1 LLLKQF
7 ERFLGPVSKNKEV
20 TMMSVVDTKRPGIL
34 IIDDDEQVRGL
45 LCSMLDVDYD
55 CVTVSS
61 AEEAI
66 NLLKVIKFELVI
78 SDINMGGISGL
89 DLVPYIVKETPETVV
104 VMISGQHTIDAAIQ
118 AMRAGAFDYVTK
130 PFDVRQVED
139 AMERALAHQQLL
151 ENKKY
156 YEHGL
161 QELVHHRTAEIERL
175 AYFDTLTD
183 LPNRLL
189 FEDRLTQAI
198 KHAQKDNQAV
208 GTLLLRIDRFKEV
221 DDTLGHA
228 IGDRLLR
235 AIAGRI
241 RKTIDERG
249 TLARF
254 EGDDFALLIADIHG
268 SEDVL
273 EVLKEIIEPLKAP
286 FVLDTHQLYV
296 TTSVGLSVYP
306 VDGATSDE
314 LLKHAGVALNRA
326 QSLGG
331 NNYQFY
337 QAEMNARALERL
349 AMEGDLR
356 RGIENGEL
364 RLHYQPQI
372 DLSTHQILGAEALV
386 RWQHPTLG
394 LLAPGKFIPMA
405 EDTDLI
411 VPLGEWCL
419 KEACRQLKSW
429 QRTGLTELRVSVNV
443 SPNQFHQKN
452 FVETVG
458 QVLAET
464 EIDPQTLQL
473 EITESSLILNAD
485 NVVTRLRELK
495 EMGLMVAIDDFGV
508 GYSSLGYLKQ
518 LPIDMLKIDR
528 SFVSDA
534 TSDPDDAAL
543 VMAIITLAHNLRLKV
558 MAEGVETDEQL
569 RFLRLLRCDEAQG
582 FLFGKAQP
590 PELFLAKAIQA
601 AANQTSLP
609 TSSFAKTNKKIFR
622 VMK

>member
-1 LLLKQF
+1 
-7 ERFLGPVSKNKEV
+7 
-20 TMMSVVDTKRPGIL
+20 MSLTETKRPGIL
-34 IIDDDEQVRGL
+34 IVDDDEQIRSL
-45 LCSMLDVDYD
+45 LCSMLNDTFD
-55 CVTVSS
+55 CVTVGS

-89 DLVPYIVKETPETVV
+89 DLVPHIVKETPETVV

-118 AMRAGAFDYVTK
+118 AMRAGAFDYITK
-130 PFDVRQVED
+130 PFDFDHVET
-139 AMERALAHQQLL
+139 AMQRALVHQRLL
-151 ENKKY
+151 ESKKC
-156 YEHGL
+156 YENGL

-198 KHAQKDNQAV
+198 KHAQKNNGPIGA
-208 GTLLLRIDRFKEV
+208 LLLRIDRFKEI
-221 DDTLGHA
+221 DDTLGHT

-241 RKTIDERG
+241 RKSIDEQG

-254 EGDDFALLIADIHG
+254 EADDFALLLTEIRG

-273 EVLKEIIEPLKAP
+273 GMLEDFIQLLKAP
-286 FVLDTHQLYV
+286 FILDTHQLYV
-296 TTSVGLSVYP
+296 TTSLGVSLYP
-306 VDGATSDE
+306 VDGETSEE
-314 LLKHAGVALNRA
+314 LLKNAGVALNRA

-337 QAEMNARALERL
+337 QPEMNARALERL
-349 AMEGDLR
+349 TMEGDLR
-356 RGIENGEL
+356 RAIENGEL

-372 DLSTHQILGAEALV
+372 DLSTNQILGAEALV
-386 RWQHPTLG
+386 RWQHPEFG
-394 LLAPGKFIPMA
+394 LLSPAKFIPMA

-411 VPLGEWCL
+411 LPLGEWCL
-419 KEACRQLKSW
+419 REACRQLISW
-429 QRTGLTELRVSVNV
+429 QQAGLTDQRVSVNV

-458 QVLAET
+458 QVLTET
-464 EIDPQTLQL
+464 NIDPQTLQL
-473 EITESSLILNAD
+473 EITESSLIQSAD
-485 NVVTRLRELK
+485 NVVSRLTELK

-508 GYSSLGYLKQ
+508 GYSSLGYLKK
-518 LPIDMLKIDR
+518 LPIDLLKIDR
-528 SFVSDA
+528 SFVSDV

-543 VMAIITLAHNLRLKV
+543 VMAMITLAHNLRLKV
-558 MAEGVETDEQL
+558 MAEGVETDDQL

-582 FLFGKAQP
+582 YLFGKAEP
-590 PELFLAKAIQA
+590 PDVFLARTIQD
-601 AANQTSLP
+601 AANQASPP
-609 TSSFAKTNKKIFR
+609 TFAKTNMERKLLR

>member
-1 LLLKQF
+1 MTVAAT
-7 ERFLGPVSKNKEV
+7 R
-20 TMMSVVDTKRPGIL
+20 RAGIL
-34 IIDDDEQVRGL
+34 IIDDDEQIRNL
-45 LCSMLDVDYD
+45 LCSMLELDYD
-55 CVTVSS
+55 CVTVGS

-89 DLVPYIVKETPETVV
+89 DLVPYVVKENPETVV

-139 AMERALAHQQLL
+139 AMQRALAHQQLL

-156 YEHGL
+156 HEQGL

-208 GTLLLRIDRFKEV
+208 GALLLRIDRFKEI

-241 RKTIDERG
+241 RKTIDERE

-254 EGDDFALLIADIHG
+254 KSDDFALLITDIHG

-273 EVLKEIIEPLKAP
+273 QVLKELVEPLRAP
-286 FVLDTHQLYV
+286 FVLDAHELYV
-296 TTSVGLSVYP
+296 TASLGLSVYP
-306 VDGATSDE
+306 VDGKTSDE

-326 QSLGG
+326 LSLGG

-337 QAEMNARALERL
+337 RSEMNARALERL
-349 AMEGDLR
+349 KMEGDLR

-372 DLSTHQILGAEALV
+372 DLSTNKILGAEALV
-386 RWQHPTLG
+386 RWQHPKLG
-394 LLAPGKFIPMA
+394 LIAPAKFIPMA

-419 KEACRQLKSW
+419 REGCRQLRSW
-429 QRTGLTELRVSVNV
+429 QKSGLTKLRVSVNV

-458 QVLAET
+458 QVLSET

-473 EITESSLILNAD
+473 EITESSLIQDAD

-543 VMAIITLAHNLRLKV
+543 IMAIITLAHNLRLKV

-569 RFLRLLRCDEAQG
+569 RFLRLLRCDEGQG
-582 FLFGKAQP
+582 YLFGKAQP

-601 AANQTSLP
+601 AGNQASLS
-609 TSSFAKTNKKIFR
+609 TSSFAKTNQERKTLWVIR
-622 VMK
+622 

>member
-1 LLLKQF
+1 
-7 ERFLGPVSKNKEV
+7 
-20 TMMSVVDTKRPGIL
+20 MSATDTKRPGIL
-34 IIDDDEQVRGL
+34 IVDDEEQIRSL
-45 LCSMLDVDYD
+45 LCSMLEVDYD
-55 CVTVSS
+55 CVTVGS

-78 SDINMGGISGL
+78 SDINMGAISGL

-104 VMISGQHTIDAAIQ
+104 VMISGQHTIEAAIQ
-118 AMRAGAFDYVTK
+118 AMRAGAFDYITK
-130 PFDVRQVED
+130 PFDIHQVE
-139 AMERALAHQQLL
+139 AAIQRALGQQSLL

-198 KHAQKDNQAV
+198 KRSQKDNQPV
-208 GTLLLRIDRFKEV
+208 GALLLRIDRFKEI

-254 EGDDFALLIADIHG
+254 EGDDFALLITDIHG

-273 EVLKEIIEPLKAP
+273 EMLKDLIEPLKAP
-286 FVLDTHQLYV
+286 FVLDTHQLYI
-296 TTSVGLSVYP
+296 TSSIGVSLFP
-306 VDGATSDE
+306 VDGGTSEE
-314 LLKHAGVALNRA
+314 LLKNAGVALNRA

-337 QAEMNARALERL
+337 QAEMNALALERL
-349 AMEGDLR
+349 TMEADLR
-356 RGIENGEL
+356 SAIENGEL

-372 DLSTHQILGAEALV
+372 DLSTHQILGAEALI
-386 RWQHPTLG
+386 RWQHPKLG
-394 LLAPGKFIPMA
+394 LLSPAKFIPMA

-411 VPLGEWCL
+411 FPLGEWSIR
-419 KEACRQLKSW
+419 EACRQLISW
-429 QRTGLTELRVSVNV
+429 QQTGLTGLRVSVNV

-452 FVETVG
+452 FVETVA
-458 QVLAET
+458 QILAET
-464 EIDPQTLQL
+464 GIDPRTLQL
-473 EITESSLILNAD
+473 EITETSLIRSAD
-485 NVVTRLRELK
+485 HVVTRLAELK

-528 SFVSDA
+528 SFVSEVS
-534 TSDPDDAAL
+534 SDPDDAAL

-558 MAEGVETDEQL
+558 LAEGVETEDQL
-569 RFLRLLRCDEAQG
+569 RFLRLLRCDEGQG
-582 FLFGKAQP
+582 YLFGKAQP
-590 PELFLAKAIQA
+590 PAVFQAQTIQVA
-601 AANQTSLP
+601 SNQASLP
-609 TSSFAKTNKKIFR
+609 TSPLAKTNNERKLFR

>member
-1 LLLKQF
+1 
-7 ERFLGPVSKNKEV
+7 
-20 TMMSVVDTKRPGIL
+20 
-34 IIDDDEQVRGL
+34 
-45 LCSMLDVDYD
+45 MLEVDYD
-55 CVTVSS
+55 CVTVGS

-78 SDINMGGISGL
+78 SDINMGALSGL
-89 DLVPYIVKETPETVV
+89 ELVPYIVKETPETVV

-130 PFDVRQVED
+130 PFDIHQVE
-139 AMERALAHQQLL
+139 AAIQRALGQQRLL

-161 QELVHHRTAEIERL
+161 QELVHYRTAEIERL

-198 KHAQKDNQAV
+198 KRAQKDNQTV
-208 GTLLLRIDRFKEV
+208 GALLLRIDRFKEM

-254 EGDDFALLIADIHG
+254 EGDDFALLITDIHG

-273 EVLKEIIEPLKAP
+273 EVLKDLIEPLKAP
-286 FVLDTHQLYV
+286 FVLDTHQLYI
-296 TTSVGLSVYP
+296 TTSIGVSLFP
-306 VDGATSDE
+306 VDGGTSEE
-314 LLKHAGVALNRA
+314 LLKNAGVALNRA

-337 QAEMNARALERL
+337 QAEMNALALERL
-349 AMEGDLR
+349 TMEADLR
-356 RGIENGEL
+356 RAIENGEL

-372 DLSTHQILGAEALV
+372 DLSTNQILGAEALM
-386 RWQHPTLG
+386 RWQHPKLG
-394 LLAPGKFIPMA
+394 LLSPAKFIPMA

-411 VPLGEWCL
+411 FPLGEWCL
-419 KEACRQLKSW
+419 REACRQLISW
-429 QRTGLTELRVSVNV
+429 QQTGLTGLRVSVNV

-452 FVETVG
+452 FVETVA
-458 QVLAET
+458 QILAET
-464 EIDPQTLQL
+464 GIDPQNLQL
-473 EITESSLILNAD
+473 EITETSLIRSAD
-485 NVVTRLRELK
+485 HVVTRLTELK

-558 MAEGVETDEQL
+558 LAEGVETEDQL
-569 RFLRLLRCDEAQG
+569 RFLRLLRCDEGQG
-582 FLFGKAQP
+582 YLFGKAQP
-590 PELFLAKAIQA
+590 PAVFQAKTIQVA
-601 AANQTSLP
+601 GNRAWLP
-609 TSSFAKTNKKIFR
+609 TSPFAKTNNEKKLFR

>member
-1 LLLKQF
+1 MT
-7 ERFLGPVSKNKEV
+7 VA
-20 TMMSVVDTKRPGIL
+20 DTRRAGIL
-34 IIDDDEQVRGL
+34 IIDDDEQKRSL
-45 LCSMLDVDYD
+45 LCSMLELDYD
-55 CVTVSS
+55 CVSVGS

-89 DLVPYIVKETPETVV
+89 DLVPYVVKENPETVV

-130 PFDVRQVED
+130 PFDVCQVED
-139 AMERALAHQQLL
+139 AMQRALAHQHLL

-156 YEHGL
+156 HEHGL

-189 FEDRLTQAI
+189 FEDRLTQAL

-208 GTLLLRIDRFKEV
+208 AVLLLRIDRFKEV

-241 RKTIDERG
+241 RKTIDDRG

-254 EGDDFALLIADIHG
+254 KSDDFALLITDIHG
-268 SEDVL
+268 SDDVL
-273 EVLKEIIEPLKAP
+273 QILKELVEPLKAP
-286 FVLDTHQLYV
+286 FVLDAHELHV
-296 TTSVGLSVYP
+296 TASVGLSVYP
-306 VDGATSDE
+306 VDGKTSDE
-314 LLKHAGVALNRA
+314 LLKSAGVALNRA

-337 QAEMNARALERL
+337 RAEMNARALERL
-349 AMEGDLR
+349 RMEGDLR

-372 DLSTHQILGAEALV
+372 DLSTNQILGAEALV
-386 RWQHPTLG
+386 RWQHPKLG
-394 LLAPGKFIPMA
+394 LVAPAKFIPMA

-419 KEACRQLKSW
+419 REGCRQLRSW
-429 QRTGLTELRVSVNV
+429 QKSGLTELRVSVNV

-464 EIDPQTLQL
+464 EIDPHTLQL
-473 EITESSLILNAD
+473 EITESSLIQDAD
-485 NVVTRLRELK
+485 NVITRLRELK
-495 EMGLMVAIDDFGV
+495 EMGLLVAIDDFGV

-569 RFLRLLRCDEAQG
+569 RFLRLLRCDEGQG
-582 FLFGKAQP
+582 YLFGKAEP
-590 PELFLAKAIQA
+590 PEFFLAKTIQA
-601 AANQTSLP
+601 AGNQASLS
-609 TSSFAKTNKKIFR
+609 TSSFAKTNQERKTLR
-622 VMK
+622 VIK

>member
-1 LLLKQF
+1 
-7 ERFLGPVSKNKEV
+7 
-20 TMMSVVDTKRPGIL
+20 
-34 IIDDDEQVRGL
+34 
-45 LCSMLDVDYD
+45 MLEADYD
-55 CVTVSS
+55 CVTVGS

-139 AMERALAHQQLL
+139 AMERALAHQRLL

-198 KHAQKDNQAV
+198 KHAHKDNQAV

-221 DDTLGHA
+221 AGTLGHA

-254 EGDDFALLIADIHG
+254 EGDDFALLITDIHG

-273 EVLKEIIEPLKAP
+273 EVVKEIIEPLRAP
-286 FVLDTHQLYV
+286 FVLDIHQLYV

-337 QAEMNARALERL
+337 EARMNARALERL
-349 AMEGDLR
+349 TMEGDLR

-386 RWQHPTLG
+386 RWQHPKLG
-394 LLAPGKFIPMA
+394 LLPPVKFIPMA

-419 KEACRQLKSW
+419 REACRQLKSW
-429 QRTGLTELRVSVNV
+429 QHTGLTELRVSVNV
-443 SPNQFHQKN
+443 SPNQFHQKD

-485 NVVTRLRELK
+485 NVVTRLRDLK

-569 RFLRLLRCDEAQG
+569 RFLRLLRCDEGQG
-582 FLFGKAQP
+582 YLFGKAQP
-590 PELFLAKAIQA
+590 PELFLAKTIQA
-601 AANQTSLP
+601 AANQASP
-609 TSSFAKTNKKIFR
+609 PISSFAKTNKKILR

>member
-1 LLLKQF
+1 
-7 ERFLGPVSKNKEV
+7 
-20 TMMSVVDTKRPGIL
+20 MSTKDPKRPGIL
-34 IIDDDEQVRGL
+34 IIDDDEQIRSL
-45 LCSMLDVDYD
+45 LCSMLDLDYD
-55 CVTVSS
+55 CVTVGS

-66 NLLKVIKFELVI
+66 KLLKVIKFELVI

-139 AMERALAHQQLL
+139 AMQRALAHQRLL

-156 YEHGL
+156 YERGL
-161 QELVHHRTAEIERL
+161 QELVHHRSAEIERL
-175 AYFDTLTD
+175 AFFDTLTD

-198 KHAQKDNQAV
+198 KHAQKGSQAV
-208 GTLLLRIDRFKEV
+208 CALLLRIDRFKEI

-235 AIAGRI
+235 EIAGRI
-241 RKTIDERG
+241 RKTIDEQG

-254 EGDDFALLIADIHG
+254 EGDDFALLITDIHG

-273 EVLKEIIEPLKAP
+273 EVLKDIIEPLKAP

-296 TTSVGLSVYP
+296 TTSLGLSVYP
-306 VDGATSDE
+306 VDGGTSDE

-326 QSLGG
+326 QTLGG

-337 QAEMNARALERL
+337 QSEMNARALERL
-349 AMEGDLR
+349 TMEGDLR

-364 RLHYQPQI
+364 RLHYQPQL

-386 RWQHPTLG
+386 RWQHPKLG
-394 LLAPGKFIPMA
+394 LLAPAKFIPLA

-419 KEACRQLKSW
+419 REGCRQLRSW
-429 QRTGLTELRVSVNV
+429 QQAGLKALRVSVNV
-443 SPNQFHQKN
+443 SPNQFHQRN

-458 QVLAET
+458 QILAET

-473 EITESSLILNAD
+473 EITESSLIQNAD
-485 NVVTRLRELK
+485 HVVTRLAELK

-508 GYSSLGYLKQ
+508 GYSSLGYLKK

-558 MAEGVETDEQL
+558 MAEGVENEEQL
-569 RFLRLLRCDEAQG
+569 RFLRLLRCDEGQG
-582 FLFGKAQP
+582 FLFGKAEP
-590 PELFLAKAIQA
+590 PELFIAKTIQA
-601 AANQTSLP
+601 AGNPAPLATSV
-609 TSSFAKTNKKIFR
+609 FAKTNKERKMLR

>member
-1 LLLKQF
+1 
-7 ERFLGPVSKNKEV
+7 
-20 TMMSVVDTKRPGIL
+20 MSVANTKRPGIL
-34 IIDDDEQVRGL
+34 IIDDDEQIRSL
-45 LCSMLDVDYD
+45 LCSMLDDEYD
-55 CVTVSS
+55 CVTVGS

-66 NLLKVIKFELVI
+66 SLLKVIKFELVI

-130 PFDVRQVED
+130 PFEVAQVED
-139 AMERALAHQQLL
+139 AMQRALAHQQLL

-156 YEHGL
+156 HEHGL

-189 FEDRLTQAI
+189 FEDRLAQAI
-198 KHAQKDNQAV
+198 KHAQKDDQAV
-208 GTLLLRIDRFKEV
+208 GALLLRIDRFKEI

-235 AIAGRI
+235 SIAERI

-254 EGDDFALLIADIHG
+254 KSDDFAVLITDIHG

-273 EVLKEIIEPLKAP
+273 ELLNDLIESLKAP
-286 FVLDTHQLYV
+286 FVLDAHQLHV
-296 TTSVGLSVYP
+296 TASLGLSVYP
-306 VDGATSDE
+306 GDGRTSDE

-349 AMEGDLR
+349 TMEGDLR

-364 RLHYQPQI
+364 RLYYQPQI
-372 DLSTHQILGAEALV
+372 DLSNSQILGAEALV
-386 RWQHPTLG
+386 RWQHPKLG
-394 LLAPGKFIPMA
+394 LVAPGRFIPMA

-419 KEACRQLKSW
+419 REGCRQLRAWQKS
-429 QRTGLTELRVSVNV
+429 GLTELRVSVNV
-443 SPNQFHQKN
+443 SPNQFHQKD
-452 FVETVG
+452 FVATVG
-458 QVLAET
+458 QVLSEA
-464 EIDPQTLQL
+464 EIDPKTLQL
-473 EITESSLILNAD
+473 EITESSLIKNTD
-485 NVVTRLRELK
+485 QVVTRLRELK

-569 RFLRLLRCDEAQG
+569 RFLRLLRCDEGQG
-582 FLFGKAQP
+582 YLFGKAEP
-590 PELFLAKAIQA
+590 PDIFMAKTIQA
-601 AANQTSLP
+601 AGSQGSLP
-609 TSSFAKTNKKIFR
+609 ISPFAKNNRERKILR

>member
-1 LLLKQF
+1 
-7 ERFLGPVSKNKEV
+7 
-20 TMMSVVDTKRPGIL
+20 
-34 IIDDDEQVRGL
+34 
-45 LCSMLDVDYD
+45 MLDLDYD
-55 CVTVSS
+55 CVTVGS

-66 NLLKVIKFELVI
+66 ELLKVIKFELVI
-78 SDINMGGISGL
+78 SDINLGGISGL

-139 AMERALAHQQLL
+139 AMQRALAHQRLL

-161 QELVHHRTAEIERL
+161 QELVHHRSAEIERL

-198 KHAQKDNQAV
+198 KHAQKGSQAV
-208 GTLLLRIDRFKEV
+208 CALLLRIDRFKEI

-235 AIAGRI
+235 EIAGRI
-241 RKTIDERG
+241 RKTIDEQG

-254 EGDDFALLIADIHG
+254 EGDDFALLITDIHG

-273 EVLKEIIEPLKAP
+273 EVLKDIIEPLKAP

-296 TTSVGLSVYP
+296 TTSLGLSVYP
-306 VDGATSDE
+306 VDGGTSDE

-326 QSLGG
+326 QTLGG

-337 QAEMNARALERL
+337 QSEMNARALERL
-349 AMEGDLR
+349 TMEGDLR

-364 RLHYQPQI
+364 RLHYQPQL

-386 RWQHPTLG
+386 RWQHPKLG
-394 LLAPGKFIPMA
+394 LLAPAKFIPLA

-419 KEACRQLKSW
+419 REGCRQLRAW
-429 QRTGLTELRVSVNV
+429 QQAGLKALRVSVNV

-458 QVLAET
+458 QILAET

-473 EITESSLILNAD
+473 EITESSLIQNAD
-485 NVVTRLRELK
+485 HVVTRLAELK
-495 EMGLMVAIDDFGV
+495 EMGVMVAIDDFGV
-508 GYSSLGYLKQ
+508 GYSSLGYLKK

-558 MAEGVETDEQL
+558 MAEGVENEEQL
-569 RFLRLLRCDEAQG
+569 RFLRLLRCDEGQG
-582 FLFGKAQP
+582 FLFGKAEP
-590 PELFLAKAIQA
+590 AELFIAKTIQA
-601 AANQTSLP
+601 AGNPAPLATSV
-609 TSSFAKTNKKIFR
+609 FAKTNKERKMLR